1 MSGGVAVNMD
11 NRRRTSIG
19 VDERALTTLEKFVEL
34 CENGLEEEDEE
45 NDDDVSSATTASTAT
60 YHGPGTADS
69 LSVESAVGMAGGGTV
84 RKCPSTGD
92 ATKEKE
98 KSRKE
103 KIYSRL
109 NSLSWN
115 YRPKK
120 SEAHKVKLSELF
132 IDPSLVALKTK
143 SENSSQNGA
152 KSGSTGDVA
161 TKSGKK
167 SEEIWVK
174 RVNDPGRRSFRITVS
189 ITSPS
194 SSLLLCFRRVFITHS
209 DGRVETRSLNHLV
222 GSIKT

>member
-1 MSGGVAVNMD
+1 MVNYNMSGGVAVNMD

-45 NDDDVSSATTASTAT
+45 NEDDVSASGSTAT
-60 YHGPGTADS
+60 YHGPGTTNT
-69 LSVESAVGMAGGGTV
+69 LSVESAVAKAGVGTV
-84 RKCPSTGD
+84 KKCPSTGD

-132 IDPSLVALKTK
+132 IDPSLVALKTTA
-143 SENSSQNGA
+143 ENSSQNGA

-174 RVNDPGRRSFRITVS
+174 RVNDPGRRSFRITTV
-189 ITSPS
+189 
-194 SSLLLCFRRVFITHS
+194 
-209 DGRVETRSLNHLV
+209 RS
-222 GSIKT
+222 